1 MTTRKSNSSKLSD
14 FVGPGKKML
23 QSEVP
28 TLRDCLQRGLSQ
40 QQEEE
45 RDKRQFTILEM
56 MSKVASEVIA
66 QWLKANHKFVPPVV
80 IMEKSVT
87 KTLVDSWGKVRDIAQ
102 GKITKK
108 ASVQEWKWKLDKLF
122 DITVCKCEIKLCS
135 DSNSDCG
142 PDCATRAH
150 VNCPCP
156 MATKIPVLE
165 LEWLAYQRRKIGSV
179 SGMQMGKNDK
189 VETKKQQKAAQRK
202 QESLD
207 R

>member
-1 MTTRKSNSSKLSD
+1 
-14 FVGPGKKML
+14 
-23 QSEVP
+23 
-28 TLRDCLQRGLSQ
+28 
-40 QQEEE
+40 
-45 RDKRQFTILEM
+45 M
-56 MSKVASEVIA
+56 MSKAVSAVIA

-87 KTLVDSWGKVRDIAQ
+87 KRLVDSWGKVRDIAQ

-108 ASVQEWKWKLDKLF
+108 ASVQEWKSKLDKLF

-202 QESLD
+202 QEDLD